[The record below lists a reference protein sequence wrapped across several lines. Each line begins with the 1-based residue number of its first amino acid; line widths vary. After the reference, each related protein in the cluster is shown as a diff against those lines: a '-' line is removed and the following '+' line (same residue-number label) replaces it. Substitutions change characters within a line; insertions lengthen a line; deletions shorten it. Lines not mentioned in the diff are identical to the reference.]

1 MKFFPITKLLAGVE
15 LASNNIKSAVILQKG
30 KNFFIKQLSDVKIP
44 SHTLKPSFKKENI
57 INMDF
62 FHDCLKKICKEIK
75 VKNFG
80 VALPD
85 SCVKVLVRTFKELP
99 KEKSKIDEMILWDIS
114 SSLKLPADELRISW
128 HNMGKNSDN
137 THVFLVVLALNNII
151 AQYEQVFKKI
161 GVSPVILAPA
171 GLNQYNFYS
180 SLLPPKGNIAYLGM
194 FDDYLNLFVFSDNIP
209 LFYKMIRKGLLND
222 DESSA
227 INDVDLLLQYY
238 SSENPDLE
246 IEKFFI
252 ASNTKSQIQIEYILQ
267 DINSADFTI
276 IDEKQLISFDKSF
289 KLKHNYNPLPFYTSV
304 IGAAQAF

>member
-1 MKFFPITKLLAGVE
+1 MNFFPINKLLAGVE
-15 LASNNIKSAVILQKG
+15 LAPDNIKSALIMKKG
-30 KNFFIKQLSDVKIP
+30 KNYSIKQLSDVKIP
-44 SHTLKPSFKKENI
+44 SQTLKPSFKKENI

-75 VKNFG
+75 VKNIG

-99 KEKSKIDEMILWDIS
+99 KEKSKIDEMVLWDIS

-137 THVFLVVLALNNII
+137 AHVFLVVLALNNII
-151 AQYEQVFKKI
+151 AQYEQVFNKL
-161 GVSPVILAPA
+161 GVSPVMLAPA

-180 SLLPPKGNIAYLGM
+180 RILPSKGNIAYLGM
-194 FDDYLNLFVFSDNIP
+194 FDDYLNLFVFNDNIP

-222 DESSA
+222 NESSA

-238 SSENPDLE
+238 NSENPDLE
-246 IEKFFI
+246 IENFFI
-252 ASNTKSQIQIEYILQ
+252 ASNTKSEIQIKYILQ
-267 DINSADFTI
+267 DINSVEFTI

-289 KLKHNYNPLPFYTSV
+289 KHNHNYNLLPFYTSV
-304 IGAAQAF
+304 IGAAQSL

>member
-1 MKFFPITKLLAGVE
+1 MNFFSIKKLLAGVE
-15 LASNNIKSAVILQKG
+15 LASGNIKSALILKKG
-30 KNFFIKQLSDVKIP
+30 KNFSIKQLSDVKIP
-44 SHTLKPSFKKENI
+44 SQTLKPSFKKENI
-57 INMDF
+57 INMEL
-62 FHDCLKKICKEIK
+62 FHDCLKKACNEIK
-75 VKNFG
+75 VKNIG

-85 SCVKVLVRTFKELP
+85 ACVKVLVRTFKELP
-99 KEKSKIDEMILWDIS
+99 KEKFKIDELVLWEIS
-114 SSLKLPADELRISW
+114 NSLKLPADELRIGW
-128 HNMGKNSDN
+128 DNMGKNSDKA
-137 THVFLVVLALNNII
+137 HVLLVVLGLNNII
-151 AQYEQVFKKI
+151 AQYEQAFKKL
-161 GVSPVILAPA
+161 GTSPVILAPA
-171 GLNQYNFYS
+171 GLSQYNFYS
-180 SLLPPKGNIAYLGM
+180 RVLPSKGIMAYLGM

-238 SSENPDLE
+238 NSENPDLE

-267 DINSADFTI
+267 DVNPAEFTI